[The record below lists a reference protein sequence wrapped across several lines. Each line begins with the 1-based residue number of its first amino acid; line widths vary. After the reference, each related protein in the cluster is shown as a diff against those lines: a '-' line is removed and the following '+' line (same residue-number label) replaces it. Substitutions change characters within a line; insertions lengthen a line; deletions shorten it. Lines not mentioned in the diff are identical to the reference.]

1 MQSGVILLTKCI
13 LDMPSYT
20 YAVKGQRLLRQRGY
34 PCVIKRRSKD
44 SVNGC
49 GYSLY
54 AGRHCGRIP
63 EILDSYSVPYNLRRD
78 GADND
83 DKLLADS
90 FAQTGIGL
98 WAIRYS
104 FFQNRKTIDS
114 GGIPA
119 G

>member
-54 AGRHCGRIP
+54 AGGHCGRIP

-83 DKLLADS
+83 DKL
-90 FAQTGIGL
+90 
-98 WAIRYS
+98 
-104 FFQNRKTIDS
+104 
-114 GGIPA
+114 
-119 G
+119 